1 VTSAGDTIAAV
12 ATAPGPGGI
21 AVVRVSGPDAVRI
34 VAETLGKHEQDLG
47 DRQVVVG
54 AARDPDGRRLDTVL
68 AFVLRGPRSFTGEDV
83 AELHGHGG
91 PVNSARLLR
100 AVLARGARP
109 AAPGEFTRRAFE
121 RGKLDL
127 TRAEALAAVIGA
139 GSERA
144 WRVAQDQLAGALGA
158 RVAALRA
165 EAVGVLAEIEAAIDF
180 PDEGLELPA
189 AAGLAARCAALAAA
203 CDELGAT
210 FRAGRA
216 LRDGLVAALAGP
228 VNAGKSSLFN
238 ALLGHERAIVSPS
251 PGTTRDYVEARTEWA
266 GVAVTLIDTAGAR
279 ETGDD
284 VERRGMALADA
295 RIARADVVLWLSED
309 EAGDAGVD
317 RFGARG
323 VLVRSKADLAA
334 TAAAPPGAIGTSAV
348 DGRGLDAV
356 RARVLGAAGVDA
368 AADGAGVVVTSER
381 QRDAIVR
388 AGAGLA
394 AAGEGVA
401 GGRPLEAAAIDAR
414 DGARALAEVLGDE
427 VGEDV
432 LDALFARFCIGK

>member
-1 VTSAGDTIAAV
+1 MTAAGDTIAAV
-12 ATAPGPGGI
+12 ATAPGSGGI

-34 VAETLGKHEQDLG
+34 VAETLGRAAADLG

-54 AARDPDGRRLDTVL
+54 AARDPDGRRIDTVL

-91 PVNSARLLR
+91 LVNSARLLR

-158 RVAALRA
+158 RVAELRA

-180 PDEGLELPA
+180 PEEGLELPVA
-189 AAGLAARCAALAAA
+189 ARLAARCAALASA

-238 ALLGHERAIVSPS
+238 ALLGQERAIVSPA

-279 ETGDD
+279 ETVDD

-295 RIARADVVLWLSED
+295 RIARADVVLWLSEAAAD
-309 EAGDAGVD
+309 DAAVD
-317 RFGARG
+317 RFGSRG
-323 VLVRSKADLAA
+323 VLIRSKADREA
-334 TAAAPPGAIGTSAV
+334 TAAAPPAAIGTSAV
-348 DGRGLDAV
+348 DGRGLDEV
-356 RARVLGAAGVDA
+356 RARVLGASGVDG
-368 AADGAGVVVTSER
+368 ADGAGVVLTSER
-381 QRDAIVR
+381 QRDAIAR
-388 AGAGLA
+388 AGACLA

-401 GGRPLEAAAIDAR
+401 AGRPLEAAAIDAR
-414 DGARALAEVLGDE
+414 DGARALAAVLGDE